1 MNYTPIFKSE
11 ENQMLFE
18 KQGFVVI
25 PMLDIKGLK
34 TLDVIF
40 NDLNKI
46 LPKEGFFSG
55 GYSADLE
62 YKRNSSNRI
71 SEVMEPYVDKLL
83 TNYKVYGSTFVYKMP
98 TRNSELGPHQ
108 DWTIVD
114 EDNYFSLNCWVPL
127 TDITRQNGPMYV
139 LPGSHFINH
148 KVIRAPSMGYYYDNY
163 RNTVLKYMVPM
174 LVKAGTAVI
183 INHSIIHY
191 SSPNYSKEIRKALIT
206 AVKSKDAQ
214 TILYFDKKENEEL
227 EIYEMAED
235 FAIQYQ
241 DFFTDNKKKPNGR
254 YLRTVKNENREYTN
268 QELNILFRQMLK
280 RSNYFSNDFHLR
292 LNTLRNRFSII

>member
-1 MNYTPIFKSE
+1 MIIFDCINTMNYTPIFKSE

-163 RNTVLKYMVPM
+163 RNTVLKYMVPIRRRM
-174 LVKAGTAVI
+174 KNWKFMKWQKILQFNI
-183 INHSIIHY
+183 RIFLRI
-191 SSPNYSKEIRKALIT
+191 IRK
-206 AVKSKDAQ
+206 SQ
-214 TILYFDKKENEEL
+214 
-227 EIYEMAED
+227 MAG
-235 FAIQYQ
+235 ICGQ
-241 DFFTDNKKKPNGR
+241 
-254 YLRTVKNENREYTN
+254 
-268 QELNILFRQMLK
+268 
-280 RSNYFSNDFHLR
+280 
-292 LNTLRNRFSII
+292 